1 MNDCWVLTP
10 AHHFQN
16 TTEERAVELIS
27 MSPGY
32 EKYVFFYAELAVPDD
47 SVLSLPP
54 EE

>member
-1 MNDCWVLTP
+1 MNDVWILTP
-10 AHHFQN
+10 SLHMQN

-32 EKYVFFYAELAVPDD
+32 VNYIFFFSELAVPDD

-54 EE
+54 EG